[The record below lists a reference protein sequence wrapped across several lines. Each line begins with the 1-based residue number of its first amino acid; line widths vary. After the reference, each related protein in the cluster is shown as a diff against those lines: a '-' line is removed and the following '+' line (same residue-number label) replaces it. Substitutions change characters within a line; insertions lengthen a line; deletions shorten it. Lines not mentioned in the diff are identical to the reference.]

1 MFLMLF
7 AMAVVVAN
15 AQEETD
21 VIKQSAGDKNLELQF
36 DPGAIFNASNGN
48 NVLSNGVGIRF
59 RLFSS
64 ETIAYRLNLNL
75 SYENTSVV
83 TQDADSNAGD
93 LELKT
98 KNSSI
103 GISLRPGIEKHF
115 AGTKRLSPYVGA
127 EAIIGYKTSTEKE
140 DVQFTE
146 KYVIKTVNGNLDDG
160 FNLGVGLVAGAD
172 FYIAPKLY
180 LGVELNYGL
189 NYFMASKTKYSSTV
203 PNSTGFDSKVG
214 KSNTLTFQPGS
225 MGIFRL
231 GFLF

>member
-7 AMAVVVAN
+7 AMAVIVAN

-36 DPGAIFNASNGN
+36 NPGAIFGSNSGQI
-48 NVLSNGVGIRF
+48 LSNGVGIRF
-59 RLFSS
+59 RLFAS

-75 SYENTSVV
+75 NYFNSSTT
-83 TQDADSNAGD
+83 TQDADPNTGA

-98 KNSSI
+98 QNSSI

-127 EAIIGYKTSTEKE
+127 EAIIGYRTSTEKE
-140 DVQFTE
+140 DIQPANE
-146 KYVIKTVNGNLDDG
+146 KYVVKTVNGNLDDG

-189 NYFMASKTKYSSTV
+189 NYFMASKMKYSSSA
-203 PNSTGFDSKVG
+203 PNTPSVDSKFG
-214 KSNTLTFQPGS
+214 KTNTLTFQPGS